1 MADQEYNEEQIN
13 SLIAALPPLTDAL
26 KDLAT
31 SVAKSQQNTSN
42 SFDELSRSAKKAG
55 NILDDI
61 ESSEAKAERDKKKRL
76 ANEQAAWNDAQM
88 AFTSLGQAVNSTTPR
103 FTDYNSTIQSATDAA
118 ASLASNFGLLGEA
131 VGGVIKAFGA
141 VTGAYITQFQ
151 EQLDFSDQM
160 RKMGSMTIDLGDST
174 TNTSDSMTDLAREA
188 GYTSGKLAEL
198 SGIIAGQGPSIALF
212 GKGMSDGTEKF
223 LRYINLTDT
232 QLASFR
238 RLGYTMSEVNEVQTQ
253 YMELQKIGGINVAA
267 RGKSEGT
274 LQKESL
280 KYLTNLTAISELTG
294 KSAEAMIEEQK
305 QQQAEYRNRV
315 FNMEQQREIGVLNR
329 EAEAHKKQAAVE
341 GIDADKKLRLEAA
354 AAEKTAQASKMQD
367 ELTSRKLITQT
378 IAATMGAEM
387 GEMVNTAMI
396 TGAYDETTTK
406 LLQLRIGAG
415 DLQDSLENLK
425 PEDAF
430 NTAFNI
436 IQDISEA
443 QGENLSMYADSIKF
457 MGENAEQFGEDMGLS
472 TKSMETFQRL
482 LANDDIK
489 GAADLLKESFDKVK
503 KTMDEEADGAGDAAG
518 MLQNLGR
525 AFSTTADGL
534 LDSLGP
540 IAIGGI
546 GVSLGVMG
554 AAALMTAKNLA
565 LLGGGGLLKGL
576 GTQVTKLTT
585 LSKANF
591 APKVAKF
598 MPTVAGPLAQ
608 YSSKI
613 VKGSGA
619 LAVAGSAYEGYAH
632 HRDEKERTQTS
643 LEAGLI
649 DEKEQDRRNKVSKGE
664 GTGRAVGGAT
674 GAVTGALA
682 GAALGSIIPFVGTAI
697 GGIIG
702 AGLGAM
708 ALGSVGEQVGGSKNT
723 ESDAQEKLNDESL
736 DYLIQQ
742 GIYDKDIIGNSEVDI
757 NAVGVMKDEGTLT
770 QDHLRA
776 MLQDN
781 DLSNED
787 EDHLTKMLSEMVES
801 ENGVVSAN
809 EELVKAVK
817 ALNDT
822 IVVANDGVVN
832 PKESD
837 SDTTVDKEV
846 KTLDS
851 GGTLATGEI
860 GLVGEL
866 GPELVE
872 GPADVTSRKETAL
885 DLDYI
890 KSLMNTIDKM
900 QGGDKAND
908 DIKGEVMLTQDTVNE
923 TREIMNKAFEAAG
936 LKSPAPGESSSDQMA
951 QLEELTSPAALD
963 TSGAWDFD
971 LDDMSSPTVD
981 IAPKEV
987 PKPEETS
994 QGSPQLAGDLDKPD
1008 AKSDEN
1014 LKLLAD
1020 LGMMLGR
1027 LDSRMEE
1034 QNSLTE
1040 KIVQYSSV

>member
-26 KDLAT
+26 KDLAI
-31 SVAKSQQNTSN
+31 SVAKNQQDISN
-42 SFDELSRSAKKAG
+42 SFDELNRSVKNSG
-55 NILDDI
+55 NIREDI
-61 ESSEAKAERDKKKRL
+61 ARSESKAERDTKKRL
-76 ANEQAAWNDAQM
+76 ANEQTAWNEAQM
-88 AFTSLGQAVNSTTPR
+88 AFTNLGQAVNSNTPR

-118 ASLASNFGLLGEA
+118 ASLASNFGLLGKA
-131 VGGVIKAFGA
+131 VGGAIKVFGA
-141 VTGAYITQFQ
+141 VAGAYIIQFQ

-174 TNTSDSMTDLAREA
+174 TNTSDSMTDLARDA

-212 GKGMSDGTEKF
+212 GKGISDGTEKF

-238 RLGYTMSEVNEVQTQ
+238 RLGYTMAEVNEVQTQ

-267 RGKSEGT
+267 RGKTEGT

-294 KSAEAMIEEQK
+294 KSAEAMMEEQK
-305 QQQAEYRNRV
+305 LQQADYRNRV
-315 FNMEQQREIGVLNR
+315 FNMEQQREIGVLNK
-329 EAEAHKKQAAVE
+329 EAEALKKQAAEE
-341 GIDADKKLRLEAA
+341 GIDAEKKQRLEAA
-354 AAEKTAQASKMQD
+354 AEEKTAQAKKMQD
-367 ELTSRKLITQT
+367 ELTSRRLITET

-387 GEMVNTAMI
+387 GTMVNTAMI

-415 DLQDSLENLK
+415 DLQASLENLK

-430 NTAFNI
+430 NVAFDI

-443 QGENLSMYADSIKF
+443 QGENLSMYADSIRF

-489 GAADLLKESFDKVK
+489 GAAALLKKSFDDVK
-503 KTMDEEADGAGDAAG
+503 KTMDEEADGASDAIATN
-518 MLQNLGR
+518 QNFVR
-525 AFSTTADGL
+525 SVSTTADGL

-546 GVSLGVMG
+546 GVSLGIMG
-554 AAALMTAKNLA
+554 AAALMAAKNLA
-565 LLGGGGLLKGL
+565 LIGGGGLLKGL
-576 GTQVTKLTT
+576 GTQLTKLTT
-585 LSKANF
+585 LSKAND
-591 APKVAKF
+591 ATKVAKF
-598 MPTVAGPLAQ
+598 MPTVAGPLAK

-619 LAVAGSAYEGYAH
+619 LAVASSAYEGYAH

-643 LEAGLI
+643 KEAGLI

-674 GAVTGALA
+674 GAVGGALA
-682 GAALGSIIPFVGTAI
+682 GAAIGSIIPFIGTAI

-702 AGLGAM
+702 AGLGAWGG
-708 ALGSVGEQVGGSKNT
+708 GSVGEQIGGSKNT
-723 ESDAQEKLNDESL
+723 ESEAQEKVNDDNL
-736 DYLIQQ
+736 DYLKKQ
-742 GIYDKDIIGNSEVDI
+742 GIYDKDILGNSEVDM
-757 NAVGVMKDEGTLT
+757 NALGVMKDEGKLT

-787 EDHLTKMLSEMVES
+787 EDYITKMLSKMVQS
-801 ENGVVSAN
+801 EGGVVSAN
-809 EELVKAVK
+809 EELTKAID
-817 ALNDT
+817 ALNQT
-822 IVVANDGVVN
+822 IVISNNGTIVPA
-832 PKESD
+832 
-837 SDTTVDKEV
+837 
-846 KTLDS
+846 LDS
-851 GGTLATGEI
+851 GGKLATGEI
-860 GLVGEL
+860 GLVGEK
-866 GPELVE
+866 GPELVQ
-872 GPADVTSRKETAL
+872 GPADVTSRAETGEKIAAMVSASQV
-885 DLDYI
+885 DLADVSTPI
-890 KSLMNTIDKM
+890 
-900 QGGDKAND
+900 
-908 DIKGEVMLTQDTVNE
+908 
-923 TREIMNKAFEAAG
+923 
-936 LKSPAPGESSSDQMA
+936 
-951 QLEELTSPAALD
+951 
-963 TSGAWDFD
+963 
-971 LDDMSSPTVD
+971 VD

-987 PKPEETS
+987 PKPEETP
-994 QGSPQLAGDLDKPD
+994 QGSPQLASDLDKQD
-1008 AKSDEN
+1008 AKADEN
-1014 LKLLAD
+1014 LKLLAN
-1020 LGMMLGR
+1020 LGIILGR

>member
-76 ANEQAAWNDAQM
+76 ANEQAAWNEAQM

-103 FTDYNSTIQSATDAA
+103 FTDYTSTIQSATDAA

-131 VGGVIKAFGA
+131 VSGAIKAFGA

-198 SGIIAGQGPSIALF
+198 SGIIAGQGPAIANF

-223 LRYINLTDT
+223 LRYIDLSDK

-238 RLGYTMSEVNEVQTQ
+238 RLGYTMAEVNEVQTQ
-253 YMELQKIGGINVAA
+253 YMELQRIGGINVAA
-267 RGKSEGT
+267 RGKTEGT

-280 KYLTNLTAISELTG
+280 NYLKTLTAISELTG
-294 KSAEAMIEEQK
+294 KSAEAQMKDME
-305 QQQAEYRNRV
+305 QQQAEYRNVMFDR
-315 FNMEQQREIGVLNR
+315 NEQRKIGVLER
-329 EAEAHKKQAAVE
+329 EAKA
-341 GIDADKKLRLEAA
+341 L
-354 AAEKTAQASKMQD
+354 TAQSQVATLTSQEKHNLEMQAEAKRAEATKLKN
-367 ELTSRKLITQT
+367 ELTSRTLITKT

-387 GEMVNTAMI
+387 GTMVNTAMI

-406 LLQLRIGAG
+406 LLQLGISAG
-415 DLQDSLENLK
+415 DLQAIFKNTDPK
-425 PEDAF
+425 DALSATF
-430 NTAFNI
+430 GILQEIA
-436 IQDISEA
+436 EA
-443 QGENLSMYADSIKF
+443 QGENLEKYTDSLKF
-457 MGENAEQFGEDMGLS
+457 MGENAEQFGEGMGL
-472 TKSMETFQRL
+472 TTESMGVFQRML
-482 LANDDIK
+482 SEGDIK
-489 GAADLLKESFDKVK
+489 GAAALLEESFKDVTD
-503 KTMDEEADGAGDAAG
+503 TMEEEADGAGDAAG
-518 MLQNLGR
+518 MLQNLVR
-525 AFSTTADGL
+525 AVSTTADGL

-554 AAALMTAKNLA
+554 AAALMAAKNLA

-837 SDTTVDKEV
+837 SDTTEV

-908 DIKGEVMLTQDTVNE
+908 DIKGQVMLTQDTVNE

-936 LKSPAPGESSSDQMA
+936 LKSPAPGVSASDQMA

>member
-76 ANEQAAWNDAQM
+76 ANEQAAWNEAQM

-198 SGIIAGQGPSIALF
+198 SGIIAGQGQSIALF
-212 GKGMSDGTEKF
+212 GRGMSDGTAKF
-223 LRYINLTDT
+223 LKYINLTDK
-232 QLASFR
+232 QLANFR

-267 RGKSEGT
+267 RGKSEEA
-274 LQKESL
+274 LKVESL
-280 KYLTNLTAISELTG
+280 KYLANLTSISELTG
-294 KSAEAMIEEQK
+294 KSADAMMEEQK

-329 EAEAHKKQAAVE
+329 EAEALKKQAAVE

-415 DLQDSLENLK
+415 DLQASLENLK
-425 PEDAF
+425 PEDAVD
-430 NTAFNI
+430 TAVSI
-436 IQDISEA
+436 IQDIAEA
-443 QGENLSMYADSIKF
+443 QGENLEMYNDSVKF
-457 MGENAEQFGEDMGLS
+457 MGDGAKEFGESMGLTS
-472 TKSMETFQRL
+472 SSMDLYQRL
-482 LANDDIK
+482 LSE
-489 GAADLLKESFDKVK
+489 ADPTGRTAIEEAFAKVA
-503 KTMDEEADGAGDAAG
+503 KTMEEGADGAGDAAAT
-518 MLQNLGR
+518 LQNVVR
-525 AFSTTADGL
+525 TTSTFADGL
-534 LDSLGP
+534 LDKLGP
-540 IAIGGI
+540 VAIGGI
-546 GVSLGVMG
+546 AIALGTMGV
-554 AAALMTAKNLA
+554 AAGLAAKNLFKLA
-565 LLGGGGLLKGL
+565 GPGGIPGGGFFKGL
-576 GTQVTKLTT
+576 KSKAGSAFSTVARSPVTKAVLGTT
-585 LSKANF
+585 AVVATSAYAGLAEARDGRKDATKKYLASDMSYDDKLVRKDENAEAN
-591 APKVAKF
+591 
-598 MPTVAGPLAQ
+598 VAGMT
-608 YSSKI
+608 
-613 VKGSGA
+613 
-619 LAVAGSAYEGYAH
+619 VAGSAM
-632 HRDEKERTQTS
+632 
-643 LEAGLI
+643 
-649 DEKEQDRRNKVSKGE
+649 
-664 GTGRAVGGAT
+664 
-674 GAVTGALA
+674 A
-682 GAALGSIIPFVGTAI
+682 GAALGTAIAGPVGTVIGGLI

-702 AGLGAM
+702 NATKDKIADL
-708 ALGSVGEQVGGSKNT
+708 VT
-723 ESDAQEKLNDESL
+723 TDDDIESL
-736 DYLIQQ
+736 RSRDQLDRSIEL
-742 GIYDKDIIGNSEVDI
+742 GIYDEDYIGNSELDLDKLAD
-757 NAVGVMKDEGTLT
+757 AVENKQITPAMVKAMIKDDDVNDENMKELEKVYIKLGG
-770 QDHLRA
+770 
-776 MLQDN
+776 
-781 DLSNED
+781 DLD
-787 EDHLTKMLSEMVES
+787 ALK
-801 ENGVVSAN
+801 
-809 EELVKAVK
+809 EELNPDTKELKKASEDNTQAIDK
-817 ALNDT
+817 STQAYIDT
-822 IVVANDGVVN
+822 AEVLDQLVSDPATKTKSSPSVVQT
-832 PKESD
+832 D
-837 SDTTVDKEV
+837 SNTTEV

-908 DIKGEVMLTQDTVNE
+908 DIKGQVMLTQDTVNE